1 MIAFEFNAVKN
12 GVTELMCI
20 VQISSNLQISMIP
33 NYILDMAQS
42 YFKLCLE
49 LNLFQIG
56 LHTALFGNKI
66 VVVYLNIKKTGWIS
80 WKW

>member
-42 YFKLCLE
+42 KPLDGDQISYILLTV
-49 LNLFQIG
+49 LNYVW
-56 LHTALFGNKI
+56 N
-66 VVVYLNIKKTGWIS
+66 
-80 WKW
+80 